1 VYGSRIVTGLA
12 VVFGVMAALFAVFGV
27 VYNLVFF
34 AVAAVFGA
42 AAYFV
47 WYHASGRFARRLYQG
62 VENQAQPTAGPGPGP
77 GARRRA
83 DSSAGPREE
92 WVPPRDGQSA
102 RQAAGGPQ
110 RGGQRGGPQADGQRG
125 GPRGRRAA
133 GDGVG
138 RRRDRANRARV
149 GPEADEITEREAYDR
164 LGLDPDADTDAVKR
178 AYREKVK
185 EVHPDTEGG
194 DEDAFKRIKTAYERL
209 DGR

>member
-12 VVFGVMAALFAVFGV
+12 VVFGVMAVLFAVFGV

-47 WYHASGRFARRLYQG
+47 WYHASGRFARRLYEG
-62 VENQAQPTAGPGPGP
+62 VENQAQPTAGRGPGP

-102 RQAAGGPQ
+102 RQAGGGP
-110 RGGQRGGPQADGQRG
+110 RGGGRRE
-125 GPRGRRAA
+125 GPRGRRVA
-133 GDGVG
+133 GDGTG
-138 RRRDRANRARV
+138 RRRTRANGARV
-149 GPEADEITEREAYDR
+149 GPGGDGISASEAYDR
-164 LGLDPDADTDAVKR
+164 LGLDPDADADEVKR

-194 DEDAFKRIKTAYERL
+194 DEDAFKRVKSAYERL
-209 DGR
+209 DGE